1 LKIELDYDAM
11 KEAEQALLASILIDP
26 KWITQVKLLVK
37 PEYFSDWHKDITK
50 CNRARLFK
58 CMVLCEPYPNMIVL
72 RQRMLEQNL
81 YQDGDV
87 NNWNNMISEMPTS
100 CDCLLYV
107 EVVRKYFAQRMTA
120 LGHPEIAVKELSSGK
135 TLKGICVE

>member
-11 KEAEQALLASILIDP
+11 KEAEQALLASVLIDP
-26 KWITQVKLLVK
+26 KWIAQVKLLVK

-58 CMVLCEPYPNMIVL
+58 GMVLL
-72 RQRMLEQNL
+72 RQKMLEQNL

-87 NNWNNMISEMPTS
+87 NSWNNMISEMPTS